1 MRQPALANAIK
12 NDEWIDAV
20 EGEPKDITLP
30 HIPGYHLLIR
40 PMTVKAKTKSGIF
53 IPDSLQDDI
62 AYLTTVGKVEVV
74 GDLAYEDKN
83 KFPKGPWCTVGDHVC
98 YGKLWYVRLFWR
110 VDIQDRVACK
120 ERSWRR
126 DNSGTS
132 LSVRPWR
139 IFATS

>member
-98 YGKLWYVRLFWR
+98 YGKHTGQKLFYQGQRFILIFDDQILMR
-110 VDIQDRVACK
+110 VDSPQDL
-120 ERSWRR
+120 
-126 DNSGTS
+126 DPTFN
-132 LSVRPWR
+132 LSH
-139 IFATS
+139 